1 MAYVVC
7 ARARLIT
14 KDHWRDNTLTGTIL
28 VDGSE
33 YQFKTR
39 SHIAKATNS
48 RFTDVEWKP
57 EEGDE
62 VIFDGELFKNQAI
75 IDHIEPW
82 RPNEHTPLGRHDD
95 LLGRLKETLPSI
107 AEMTKHTRHRTHVDE
122 GVEVRCIRWVK
133 DATAKQGRKTI
144 PVVVSA
150 ICADGDIRFASRTK
164 AGAKLIDNSTVAILP
179 LLAQTLGIPSPEFDN
194 TPAQKPTP
202 KKTSNPNKWIA
213 GQPYR
218 PEGMPEPEPEM
229 DDPFSDSETSGGVVY
244 DDIPF

>member
-1 MAYVVC
+1 MAYAVC
-7 ARARLIT
+7 ARARILA

-39 SHIAKATNS
+39 GHVAKATNS
-48 RFTDVEWKP
+48 RFTDVQWKP
-57 EEGDE
+57 EEDDE
-62 VIFDGELFKNQAI
+62 IIFDGELFKNQAI
-75 IDHIEPW
+75 IDHMEPW
-82 RPNEHTPLGRHDD
+82 RPSEHTPLGRHDD
-95 LLGRLKETLPSI
+95 LVNRLTERLPSLS
-107 AEMTKHTRHRTHVDE
+107 EMTKHTRHRAHIDQ

-133 DATAKQGRKTI
+133 DATAKQGRKNI

-150 ICADGDIRFASRTK
+150 ICADGEIRFASRTK
-164 AGAKLIDNSTVAILP
+164 AGAKLVDNSTVAILP
-179 LLAQTLGIPSPEFDN
+179 LLAQTLGIPTPEFESAPVPK
-194 TPAQKPTP
+194 PAA
-202 KKTSNPNKWIA
+202 KKTANPNKWVA

-229 DDPFSDSETSGGVVY
+229 DDPFSDAGSTTGEVY